1 MTETI
6 FYIMDLIVGALDPL
20 YVALSFAGAGACLV
34 LGTVMRR
41 RARMRAGSPGSAWSV
56 RSLMTKDEAKAILP
70 PLTDAAEG
78 MYVFPRLTASTVLQR
93 PRRAGSSRDVP
104 LDLSDVVFDYAIYTS
119 ECDLVCV
126 VLVDHGKKPT
136 TLDEIRD
143 DLLRNADLPV
153 IKIRPT
159 QMPDPAVL
167 RAHLQL
173 ALDQRRVMTRSPK
186 DPKSAGAGRLAMA

>member
-1 MTETI
+1 
-6 FYIMDLIVGALDPL
+6 
-20 YVALSFAGAGACLV
+20 
-34 LGTVMRR
+34 
-41 RARMRAGSPGSAWSV
+41 
-56 RSLMTKDEAKAILP
+56 MTKDEAKAILP